1 MLGVGCW
8 MFPQF
13 HFPMLTLTNITV
25 SYDGSRILRG
35 VNLTVSPGQVV
46 CLMGRNGVGK
56 TTVLKSIVG
65 LAKTDAGS
73 VKLDNIELVGQKPDA
88 RARAGLGYVPQGRD
102 IFPHLTVK
110 ENLHIGA
117 IAQGKKLNGEVD
129 RVLTLFP
136 ILKEFLARK
145 GGVLSGGQ
153 QQQLAIGRAL
163 LTNPKVLLLDEP
175 TEGIQP
181 NIIDQIG
188 ETIKKLRDEG
198 LKGEK
203 HNYTEEIGNAVKM
216 LRKEGQIGILLVEQY
231 LDFCLDVGD
240 QFYIMDRGAVVA
252 EGAMAISTPKP
263 CSLLSAT
270 LIVVVPRPP

>member
-1 MLGVGCW
+1 
-8 MFPQF
+8 
-13 HFPMLTLTNITV
+13 MLTLSNISV

-35 VNLTVSPGQVV
+35 VNLTVPPGQVV

-56 TTVLKSIVG
+56 TTTLKSIVG
-65 LAKTDAGS
+65 LVKTDSGS
-73 VKLDNIELVGQKPDA
+73 AKLDSTELMGLKPEA

-188 ETIKKLRDEG
+188 ETIKKLRDKG
-198 LKGEK
+198 LGGDPRD
-203 HNYTEEIGNAVKM
+203 YTQEVGNAIKQ
-216 LRKEGQIGILLVEQY
+216 LRNEGKLGILLVEQY

-252 EGAMAISTPKP
+252 EGPIKN
-263 CSLLSAT
+263 LNDE
-270 LIVVVPRPP
+270 VVKAHLTV